1 MKKIM
6 VIGAGGIGSFLIPLL
21 NRVNEYE
28 INVWDDDIVEK
39 KNLSYQDFY
48 EDDVGKH
55 KTDVMSYRYLNVKSH
70 PYRVLKK
77 KQLMGHD
84 FFIFCVDYL

>member
-21 NRVNEYE
+21 DRVNEYH

-55 KTDVMSYRYLNVKSH
+55 KTDVMAKRYDMYIVILIVSLQSNNLRDMIWLSV
-70 PYRVLKK
+70 V
-77 KQLMGHD
+77 
-84 FFIFCVDYL
+84 